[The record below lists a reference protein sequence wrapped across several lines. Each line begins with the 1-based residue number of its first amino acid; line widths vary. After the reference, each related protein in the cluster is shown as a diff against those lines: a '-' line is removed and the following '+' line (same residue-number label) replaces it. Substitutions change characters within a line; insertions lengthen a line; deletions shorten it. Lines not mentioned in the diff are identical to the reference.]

1 MLRAGSA
8 AIRSIINSQTK
19 FTLTKKNSLHTSSII
34 MAIQRVKIANAN
46 DAPKKGS
53 LKDFIFAGEGDD
65 AVKVL
70 LTNVNGTL
78 HATSAKCTHYGAP
91 LANGVL
97 TSHGKIICPW
107 HGACFDA
114 KTGDIEES
122 PALDNLL
129 SFKVEQDS
137 QGDIYVEADPEQ
149 LKGKP
154 GIPPSCSKSSSANGP
169 GVVIVGGGSAA
180 INVAESARKS
190 GFTGKIT
197 IFTAEK
203 HAPIDRTKLSKAL
216 IGSPEPVTWRS
227 ASHLKNVLNVDLKE
241 SFKATS
247 IDVQGKKVTFN
258 QSESVPFES
267 LVLASGGVAKRLP
280 LPGVKEGELQHV
292 YTLRG
297 VGDVSTILSAVGDQ
311 KDKEVVI
318 VGTSFIGMEVAIA
331 LQGQEKA
338 KSVSVVGM
346 DEVPFEKI
354 LGKEVG
360 EGLMKVAQKKG
371 IQFYNSAGVERI
383 DGKDGKASAVVIK
396 DETGKQV
403 SLSANVVI
411 LGVGAAPATD
421 YIRSSSGFPELLK
434 DGSIAVEKDLRVKG
448 LPKDANIFA
457 CGDIATIPARDEQG
471 ASVRIE
477 HWNVAGNQGRSVG
490 RTLAGD
496 SNNKYDSMPIFWSA
510 LGSQLRFV
518 SDGNPPG
525 YDDIYLN
532 GNPEELKFSAFYG
545 KNGKVTAVCTM
556 GVDPLMVHSA
566 ELMRTGK
573 MPSFSEI
580 KGGKDPLSIPLATSS
595 L

>member
-1 MLRAGSA
+1 MLRGYSIGSL
-8 AIRSIINSQTK
+8 INSIKPCRTRL
-19 FTLTKKNSLHTSSII
+19 FHSSSTI
-34 MAIQRVKIANAN
+34 MAVQRVKVASANE
-46 DAPKKGS
+46 APKKGG
-53 LKDFIFAGEGDD
+53 LKDFVFAGEGDD

-97 TSHGKIICPW
+97 TSQGKIICPW

-129 SFKVEQDS
+129 SLKVEQDAN
-137 QGDIYVEADPEQ
+137 GDVHVEADPEQ

-154 GIPPSCSKSSSANGP
+154 GVPPSCSKSVNASGP

-197 IFTAEK
+197 IYTAEK

-227 ASHLKNVLNVDLKE
+227 ASHLKNVLNVELKE
-241 SFKATS
+241 GAKATS

-258 QSESVPFES
+258 GNDSVPFDS

-280 LPGVKEGELQHV
+280 LPGAKEGELEHV

-297 VGDVSTILSAVGDQ
+297 VGDVSKLLSAVGDK
-311 KDKEVVI
+311 KDKEVVV
-318 VGTSFIGMEVAIA
+318 VGTSFIGMETAIA
-331 LQGQEKA
+331 LQGQEKV
-338 KSVSVVGM
+338 KSVTVVGM
-346 DEVPFEKI
+346 EQVPFEKI

-371 IQFYNSAGVERI
+371 IKFYNSAGVEKI
-383 DGKDGKASAVVIK
+383 EGKDGKASAVVIK
-396 DETGKQV
+396 DDSGKQV
-403 SLSANVVI
+403 SLSADVVI
-411 LGVGAAPATD
+411 LGVGAAPATE
-421 YIRSSSGFPELLK
+421 YVKSSSGFPELLK

-448 LPKDANIFA
+448 VPKDANIFA
-457 CGDIATIPARDEQG
+457 CGDIATTPARDEEN

-496 SNNKYDSMPIFWSA
+496 QNNYDSMPIFWSA

-525 YDDIYLN
+525 YDEIYLN

-545 KNGKVTAVCTM
+545 KKDKVTAVCTM

-573 MPSFSEI
+573 MPSFSQI
-580 KGGKDPLSIPLATSS
+580 KGGKDPLTIPLATSS